1 MGDNIRLLVLTKPEQ
16 VVLET
21 ALEFYVR
28 LGLGQFSEIGTRLS
42 LLTHDRELVPYERIA
57 SVMEDL
63 ERSVWGGSPWRI
75 TDRQTGMH
83 TVVAF
88 LLQARLRG
96 NDREQKWAH
105 RRIHAMRRRDS
116 I

>member
-1 MGDNIRLLVLTKPEQ
+1 MKENIKLLVLTRPEQ
-16 VVLET
+16 VVLDT

-28 LGLGQFSEIGTRLS
+28 LGLGQFSEIGTRFR

-57 SVMEDL
+57 SVMEDM
-63 ERSVWGGSPWRI
+63 ERDVWAGSPWRVN
-75 TDRQTGMH
+75 DRRTGMH

-96 NDREQKWAH
+96 NDREQRWAY